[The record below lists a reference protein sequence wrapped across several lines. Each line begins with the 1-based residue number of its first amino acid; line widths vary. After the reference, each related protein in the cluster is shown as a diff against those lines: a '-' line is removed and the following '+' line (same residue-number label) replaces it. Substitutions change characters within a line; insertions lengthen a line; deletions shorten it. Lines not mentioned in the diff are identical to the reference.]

1 MTRPFRQAVPR
12 PNVTP
17 MRSLI
22 VATCVALGSAVP
34 AAAQEPGFTSLFD
47 GTSTA
52 AWRGYRSTTLPAG
65 WQVVDGALTRVSS
78 GGDIVTVKEY
88 GDFELRLEWKVAEG
102 GNSGIFYRVSEEY
115 GAPYESG
122 PEMQVLDDA
131 RHADGK
137 SRLTSAGAVFGLY
150 PFPAGVVKPAGEWNE
165 VRLVVRGPQVK
176 HWLNGTKIE
185 YALWTD
191 DWKAKVAGSKFKQWP
206 GYGLSKKGRIALQD
220 HGDRVAYRSIRIR
233 ELN

>member
-1 MTRPFRQAVPR
+1 MRAYILAV
-12 PNVTP
+12 
-17 MRSLI
+17 S
-22 VATCVALGSAVP
+22 AAL
-34 AAAQEPGFTSLFD
+34 AAAAPATAQEQGFTSLFD
-47 GTSTA
+47 GSSTA
-52 AWRGYRSTTLPAG
+52 SWRGYRSTTLPAG
-65 WQVVDGALTRVSS
+65 WRVVDGALARVGSA
-78 GGDIVTVKEY
+78 GDIVTVKEY

-131 RHADGK
+131 RHSDGK

-165 VRLVVRGPQVK
+165 VRLVVKGAHVE
-176 HWLNGTKIE
+176 HWLNGTMIE
-185 YALWTD
+185 YELWTD
-191 DWKAKVAGSKFKQWP
+191 DWKAKVAASKFKQWP
-206 GYGLSKKGRIALQD
+206 GYGLSKRGRISVQD
-220 HGDRVAYRSIRIR
+220 HGDMVAYRNIRIR